1 MSIPQGLIQSY
12 GFTQT
17 LFMQLERRLLLL
29 QYGDKKRKSVFL
41 YFKRVQQCKKTRKV
55 AYFGIEILK
64 TKLLKELKNLFKM
77 IQKSC

>member
-12 GFTQT
+12 GFTQR

-29 QYGDKKRKSVFL
+29 QYSDKKRKSVFL

-55 AYFGIEILK
+55 VYFGIEILK

>member
-41 YFKRVQQCKKTRKV
+41 YFKRVQQCKKARKV